1 MPAAHVLYSARQQR
15 NGKQHH
21 PKTERRGE
29 EKRLQKPT
37 AKQRPE
43 NQSNSLC
50 EIIARA
56 ELFGG
61 LYKGGSKRRLRVAST
76 SDKIPAPIHKK
87 RQSTPPTHRSRLP
100 SPAKLRLD
108 P

>member
-37 AKQRPE
+37 AEQSPE

-50 EIIARA
+50 EIIA
-56 ELFGG
+56 
-61 LYKGGSKRRLRVAST
+61 
-76 SDKIPAPIHKK
+76 
-87 RQSTPPTHRSRLP
+87 
-100 SPAKLRLD
+100 
-108 P
+108 